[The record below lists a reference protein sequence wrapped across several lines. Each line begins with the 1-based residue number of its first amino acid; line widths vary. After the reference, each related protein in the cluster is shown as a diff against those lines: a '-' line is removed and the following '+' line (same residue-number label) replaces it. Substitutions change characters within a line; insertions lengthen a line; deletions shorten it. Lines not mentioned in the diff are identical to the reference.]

1 MCTLKQLAD
10 IPIPSILTTC
20 RISALR
26 FSSPPSI
33 WNKFCNSPTWLKILR
48 HGSFKTCYRRH
59 ACLSL
64 PSGLILL
71 SIDISPTHFSINLTK
86 KLITKFD
93 SYALTEGTVEYAIH
107 EWEERFK
114 QRRLHKMWIVQGV
127 RHSSANT
134 MRGVCL
140 RVERSVRVCK
150 RQMFD

>member
-1 MCTLKQLAD
+1 M
-10 IPIPSILTTC
+10 
-20 RISALR
+20 
-26 FSSPPSI
+26 
-33 WNKFCNSPTWLKILR
+33 
-48 HGSFKTCYRRH
+48 
-59 ACLSL
+59 
-64 PSGLILL
+64 
-71 SIDISPTHFSINLTK
+71 
-86 KLITKFD
+86 ITKFD

-150 RQMFD
+150 RQMFDKKTITVCLMNLER